1 MSTLLRLAAAS
12 LASLGS
18 LSVSAA
24 WAQAAT
30 QATAQGHEPTW
41 SAQFGDKR
49 FDFQAADGTRFALDV
64 EARPG
69 DSPLQLGLQVRG
81 EPMLLRTER
90 RLCHDL
96 KSGQPFPWQVSVT
109 LSGRVYHG
117 CGGDP
122 ALLLQGRNWIGAGL
136 RSLQFEVGGRFNAQL
151 ACNRLQGSYRADA
164 HGLSLSLGPM
174 TRRACAE
181 EAGNAAEDQSLAQLA
196 RVWAFDLDPQG
207 RLRLRLTD
215 GAALVLEATPR

>member
-1 MSTLLRLAAAS
+1 MRAHALLLALALCGAAKAQTL
-12 LASLGS
+12 
-18 LSVSAA
+18 
-24 WAQAAT
+24 
-30 QATAQGHEPTW
+30 ATAQGHEPAW

-49 FDFQAADGTRFALDV
+49 FDFQSADGTRFALDI

-69 DSPLQLGLQVRG
+69 DTPLQLGLQVRG
-81 EPMLLRTER
+81 EPLLLRTER

-122 ALLLQGRNWIGAGL
+122 ALLLQGREWSGDGL
-136 RSLQFEVGGRFNAQL
+136 RPLRFEAGGRFTAQL
-151 ACNRLQGSYRADA
+151 QCNRLQGSYRADA
-164 HGLSLSLGPM
+164 SGLVLSPGPM
-174 TRRACAE
+174 TRRACAD
-181 EAGNAAEDQSLAQLA
+181 EAGNAAEQQTLGQLS
-196 RVWAFDLDPQG
+196 RIWGFDFDAQG

-215 GAALVLEATPR
+215 GAALTLQAAPR

>member
-1 MSTLLRLAAAS
+1 MRGIAGCLLGGLVGMA
-12 LASLGS
+12 LLGS
-18 LSVSAA
+18 
-24 WAQAAT
+24 AQAQT
-30 QATAQGHEPTW
+30 LATAQGHEPAW

-69 DSPLQLGLQVRG
+69 GSPLQVGLQVRG
-81 EPMLLRTER
+81 EPLLLQTER

-109 LSGRVYHG
+109 MSGRVYHG

-122 ALLLQGRNWIGAGL
+122 ALLLQGRSWSGDGL
-136 RSLQFEVGGRFNAQL
+136 RSLQFEAGGRYSAQL
-151 ACNRLQGSYRADA
+151 ACNRLQGSYRADVN
-164 HGLSLSLGPM
+164 GLSLGQGPM
-174 TRRACAE
+174 TRRACAD
-181 EAGNAAEDQSLAQLA
+181 EAGNAAEDRTLAQLA
-196 RVWAFDLDPQG
+196 RVWAFDLDAQG

>member
-1 MSTLLRLAAAS
+1 MRARGLLLS
-12 LASLGS
+12 LALLGS
-18 LSVSAA
+18 
-24 WAQAAT
+24 AQAQT
-30 QATAQGHEPTW
+30 LATAQGHEPAW

-49 FDFQAADGTRFALDV
+49 FDFQATDGTRFALDV

-69 DSPLQLGLQVRG
+69 DAPLHLGLQVRG
-81 EPMLLRTER
+81 EPLLLRTER

-122 ALLLQGRNWIGAGL
+122 ALLLQGLEWRGDGL
-136 RSLQFEVGGRFNAQL
+136 RQLQFDAAGRFTAQL
-151 ACNRLQGSYRADA
+151 ACNRLQGRYRADA
-164 HGLSLSLGPM
+164 SGLALSAGSM
-174 TRRACAE
+174 TRRACAD
-181 EAGNAAEDQSLAQLA
+181 EAGNAAEQQTLDQLA
-196 RVWAFDLDPQG
+196 RVWGFDFDAQG

-215 GAALVLEATPR
+215 GAALTLQAGPR